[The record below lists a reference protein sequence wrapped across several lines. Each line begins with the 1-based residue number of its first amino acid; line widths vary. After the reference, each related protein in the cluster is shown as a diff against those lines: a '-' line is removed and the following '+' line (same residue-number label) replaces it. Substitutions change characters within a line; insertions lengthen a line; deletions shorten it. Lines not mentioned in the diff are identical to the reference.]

1 MPSRAK
7 NRGESGTLNSQNP
20 VILSKRS
27 ASKDLLL
34 VLAPHDLQA
43 LTRIRYTEYAMQYRT
58 GNEIRE
64 LFLRFFETK
73 GHRRVHSSSL
83 VPHNDPTL
91 LFTNAGMNQ
100 FKDVFLGAE
109 KRDYKRATTSQ
120 KCVRAGGKHND
131 LENVGFTRRHHTF
144 FEMLGNFSFGDY
156 FKREA
161 IQFAWELV
169 TSEEWFGIPKDRLY
183 VTIFEGADGVPRD
196 DEAEGYWMEV
206 GVPKE
211 RIFQYGVKDNF
222 WQMGETGPCG
232 PCSEIFYDMGMEA
245 AEHPGVDKPFGHDD
259 ARYVEIWNLVFMQ
272 FDRSATIDP
281 ATKATTYKLTPL
293 PKPSIDTGMGL
304 ERVAA
309 VLQSKVSNFETDL
322 FTPLIVRAAELTGLA
337 PELAGLK
344 VGPGFSP
351 DSSAASTE
359 GASAPEYRSAALKGH
374 DFSRADADEEETG
387 ALAPEGIATLVA
399 NASLRIIA
407 DHARAATFLINDG
420 VVPSNEGRGY
430 VLRKILRRGIRHGRL
445 LGQEQ
450 PFLFE
455 MVYAV
460 RDLMKG
466 AYPEL
471 EDSALRVARVIE
483 AEEKQFARVLS
494 LGSARLQNYLNDNAI
509 RAKGVLQKYDDKL
522 SGLAKEGKLAIKLTG
537 KQASAF
543 DRAGIDLA
551 SGSPLLL
558 MTHISAELSR
568 ARDLFDLRKGDLTPY
583 IEVITNTLGPQEAKD
598 FETEYNAILHG
609 PRQLSGTDAFF
620 LYETFGLPKDFI
632 QDASRDA
639 GVKFD
644 EAGFEAAR
652 AEEQARARASWK
664 GGSQKSASPA
674 YRELPKTN
682 FLGYKVLAARAE
694 VLAIVKDGVGVP
706 AANAGDLVDVVLDQT
721 SFYGDSGGQIG
732 DTGSFTSAD
741 GNSTVAEILGCVLP
755 VQGVRAHKALLKK
768 RLTIGDHV
776 NTVVDGARRDAI
788 RRNHTGTHLLHAALR
803 QVLGTHVKQAGSL
816 VAPDR
821 LRFDFSHFAQVADEE
836 LEEIESIVNRE
847 VLANARVETLED
859 VPIDVAVNEYHA
871 MALFGEKYGDK
882 VRVVKLSDGFSTEL
896 CGGTH
901 TAATGEIGLLK
912 LTGEAAVS
920 SGVRRIE
927 AISGLGSL
935 DTFRRDFAVAQ
946 FASQIAPSADGN
958 LSDSLR
964 AKLAAHEEEVKRLRR
979 ELEDAR
985 MKSAAGALD
994 EALARAID
1002 VKGVRLVTL
1011 RADSL
1016 ERGQLRTLVDNLK
1029 QKLGEG
1035 VVVLASAQ
1043 PEGKVAL
1050 IAGVTPSLTNRIQA
1064 GKLVG
1069 AVAKVV
1075 GGSGGGKP
1083 EIAEA
1088 GGKDPS
1094 QIGAALQAVPEIV
1107 ASLLA

>member
-1 MPSRAK
+1 MQ
-7 NRGESGTLNSQNP
+7 L
-20 VILSKRS
+20 RS
-27 ASKDLLL
+27 
-34 VLAPHDLQA
+34 
-43 LTRIRYTEYAMQYRT
+43 

-64 LFLRFFETK
+64 AFLRFFESK

-83 VPHNDPTL
+83 VPANDPTL

-100 FKDVFLGAE
+100 FKDLFLGAE
-109 KRDYKRATTSQ
+109 RRDYSRATTSQ

-156 FKREA
+156 FKRDA
-161 IQFAWELV
+161 IAFAWELL

-196 DEAEGYWMEV
+196 DEAEGYWIEA
-206 GVPKE
+206 GVLKE
-211 RIFQYGVKDNF
+211 RIYQYGLKDNF

-232 PCSEIFYDMGMEA
+232 PCSEVFYDMGMEA
-245 AEHPGVDKPFGHDD
+245 AETPGVDKPFGQDE

-272 FDRSATIDP
+272 FERSVLPGSGGET
-281 ATKATTYKLTPL
+281 TKYQLRPL

-309 VLQSKVSNFETDL
+309 VLQRKVSNFDTDL
-322 FTPLIVRAAELTGLA
+322 FTPLIQRAAELVLASVNPFTGPFKTVSVA
-337 PELAGLK
+337 PDEY
-344 VGPGFSP
+344 VG
-351 DSSAASTE
+351 
-359 GASAPEYRSAALKGH
+359 
-374 DFSRADADEEETG
+374 
-387 ALAPEGIATLVA
+387 

-407 DHARAATFLINDG
+407 DHARAATFLISDS

-445 LGQEQ
+445 LGQGK

-460 RDLMKG
+460 SDLMRG

-471 EDSALRVARVIE
+471 IDSAPRVAKVVE
-483 AEEKQFARVLS
+483 TEERQFDRVLN
-494 LGSARLQNYLNDNAI
+494 LALKEWDEAVME
-509 RAKGVLQKYDDKL
+509 ADKSRTEEVVYRWEAAL
-522 SGLAKEGKLAIKLTG
+522 EEGKAAQQLQELKLRE
-537 KQASAF
+537 ASA
-543 DRAGIDLA
+543 LA
-551 SGSPLLL
+551 AIG
-558 MTHISAELSR
+558 
-568 ARDLFDLRKGDLTPY
+568 KGDFNRLWRLSSE
-583 IEVITNTLGPQEAKD
+583 ILGKEKA
-598 FETEYNAILHG
+598 
-609 PRQLSGTDAFF
+609 DAFQREF
-620 LYETFGLPKDFI
+620 EAALNKPIEIKGSVAFHIFETFGLPFDFMV
-632 QDASRDA
+632 DAARDA
-639 GVKFD
+639 GIAFD
-644 EAGFEAAR
+644 HEGFEAAR
-652 AEEQARARASWK
+652 SEEQARARASWK

-674 YRELPKTN
+674 FRDLPKTV
-682 FLGYKVLAARAE
+682 FEGYRQHNSTNCE
-694 VLAIVKDGVGVP
+694 VLAMVKNGLGVP
-706 AANAGDLVDVVLDQT
+706 AAAAGDSVEVVLDHT
-721 SFYGDSGGQIG
+721 SFYGDSGGQVG
-732 DTGSFTSAD
+732 DTGFFLTLD
-741 GNSTVAEILGCVLP
+741 GNSTIAEITGCVLP
-755 VQGVRAHKALLKK
+755 VQGVRAHKAELKQP
-768 RLTIGDHV
+768 LAVGDRV
-776 NTVVDGARRDAI
+776 NTVVDGERRNSI

-803 QVLGTHVKQAGSL
+803 QVLGTHVKQAGSA
-816 VAPDR
+816 VHPER

-847 VLANARVETLED
+847 VLANAKVETLED
-859 VPIDVAVNEYHA
+859 MPIDVAVNEYHA

-901 TAATGEIGLLK
+901 TSATGEIGLIK
-912 LTGEAAVS
+912 IMAEESVS
-920 SGVRRIE
+920 SGVRRLE
-927 AISGLGSL
+927 AITGFGSL
-935 DTFRRDFAVAQ
+935 KTFREDFAVAQ
-946 FASQIAPSADGN
+946 VAAQIAGTPTGS
-958 LSDSLR
+958 LSDGLR
-964 AKLAAHEEEVKRLRR
+964 ARLTAQEDEMKKLRR
-979 ELEDAR
+979 ELDEMR

-994 EALARAID
+994 EAMSGAVD
-1002 VKGVRLVTL
+1002 VKGVKLVTL

-1050 IAGVTPSLTNRIQA
+1050 IAGVTPGLTKRIQA

-1069 AVAKVV
+1069 GVAKLV

-1088 GGKDPS
+1088 GGKDQA
-1094 QIGAALQAVPEIV
+1094 QIDAALKAAPGIV
-1107 ASLLA
+1107 GELLG